1 MKKHKRYPNQ
11 IKDDK
16 RKEYDEMETSH
27 ADMSDFRRPA
37 YSVRHPKDEYDTQN
51 MSIQQQSVAGYPKDE
66 YGDTQN
72 MSTGQQ
78 NVAPYIKSE
87 YGTSRPSAAAL
98 IRAQGEQ
105 IRRMSAE
112 EYLIDKIGSEECGIE
127 RTLREDA

>member
-51 MSIQQQSVAGYPKDE
+51 MSIPQQSVAGYPKDE

-127 RTLREDA
+127 RTLREDT